1 MSKDVEKLIK
11 IQNTIDK
18 NKYHLFVE
26 TDLEKSYKWVL
37 FLYNPNIE
45 NYFSSYNPA
54 IMNSRIDSLDDLE
67 NYLKKHDGF
76 ENGLF

>member
-54 IMNSRIDSLDDLE
+54 IMSSYIDTLDDLE
-67 NYLKKHDGF
+67 NYLKKHGGF
-76 ENGLF
+76 KEFL

>member
-26 TDLEKSYKWVL
+26 TDLEESYKWVL

-45 NYFSSYNPA
+45 NYFSNYNPA
-54 IMNSRIDSLDDLE
+54 IMNSSIDSLDDLE
-67 NYLKKHDGF
+67 NYLKKHGGF
-76 ENGLF
+76 ENRLF